1 MNSGEKERQTSFE
14 IGTERMGKKKT
25 TSKKGN
31 VYAAGLHS
39 QIKNISDQS
48 GVEHTLR
55 MRNV

>member
-1 MNSGEKERQTSFE
+1 LRLAQSEWA
-14 IGTERMGKKKT
+14 KKKT